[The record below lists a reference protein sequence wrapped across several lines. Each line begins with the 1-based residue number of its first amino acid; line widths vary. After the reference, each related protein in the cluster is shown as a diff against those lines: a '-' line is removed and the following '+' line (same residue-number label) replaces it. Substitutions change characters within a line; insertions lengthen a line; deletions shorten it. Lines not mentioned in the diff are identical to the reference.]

1 MGIDLPALEADAR
14 MRAVVPDA
22 GRPTVVSMGPVTNNI
37 TVQVAP
43 TNANP
48 QAIGEAAGNAVGSA
62 LRGVLGDVPPMP

>member
-1 MGIDLPALEADAR
+1 
-14 MRAVVPDA
+14 
-22 GRPTVVSMGPVTNNI
+22 MGPVTNNI